1 MDNASNLSIED
12 CASDK
17 KRFSFIFLCLPSCR
31 MMSCK
36 EVDTVSTNGN
46 VITNSQRGT
55 MMLMSNE
62 TVLAPS
68 QVHWAK
74 LEHNYQTLSFYF

>member
-31 MMSCK
+31 VMRYK
-36 EVDTVSTNGN
+36 EVDTVSNNGS

-55 MMLMSNE
+55 MMLMNNE
-62 TVLAPS
+62 IVLAPS
-68 QVHWAK
+68 QVHWVK
-74 LEHNYQTLSFYF
+74 LEHNYHILLLHF